1 MSSAARLRIVARW
14 LGTGGERGAVSLAL
28 GPGWAAVRPQLLAL
42 ILLLVANITVLFI
55 VTLPA
60 YDRAAAAGTASR
72 AGQQAHETLEPVL
85 QRARLAYGK
94 VLDAEAGLADLRARV
109 GASSGSVSEVV
120 ATLRAAIDAAG
131 VSAGRIGYQPQP
143 VEELGLVQLQVDIPV
158 RGRYREIRKFL
169 GGLIE
174 GPAFLVVE
182 RIGVSTPSETDLAR
196 TLVVQLGASVF
207 IDPGVADPD
216 ELAASGQESPTSL
229 ASGAAMASAAAI
241 TAPDAVEL
249 AQSLRQRLASLPPI
263 PLPAGDFELHSER
276 LDRPLPSAGATR
288 RNLFAFARDERAVAA
303 TVIEPE
309 PVDDFV
315 PEPVM
320 PYQLLGIT
328 RTMDGLLATL
338 SDGDRVHVLGEG
350 ALLPDGYRI
359 VAIDLVATELQAGD
373 RVVRLSLRKQ
383 DKQ

>member
-1 MSSAARLRIVARW
+1 MSGAARLRIVARW
-14 LGTGGERGAVSLAL
+14 LSTGGERGAVSLAL

-42 ILLLVANITVLFI
+42 LLLLAANITVLLV

-60 YDRAAAAGTASR
+60 YDRAAAAGSASR
-72 AGQQAHETLEPVL
+72 AGQQATETLEPVL

-143 VEELGLVQLQVDIPV
+143 LEELGLVQLQVDIPV
-158 RGRYREIRKFL
+158 RGRYREIREFL
-169 GGLIE
+169 GGLIQ

-207 IDPGVADPD
+207 IDPGAADPD
-216 ELAASGQESPTSL
+216 APAAPGQVSSTSL
-229 ASGAAMASAAAI
+229 ASAAA
-241 TAPDAVEL
+241 TSAPDAVAL
-249 AQSLRQRLASLPPI
+249 AESLRQRLASLPPI

-276 LDRPLPSAGATR
+276 LDRPLPSASATS

-303 TVIEPE
+303 TVSEPE

-328 RTMDGLLATL
+328 RTTDGLLATL
-338 SDGDRVHVLGEG
+338 SDGDHVHVLGEG
-350 ALLPDGYRI
+350 ELLPDGYRI
-359 VAIDLVATELQAGD
+359 IAIDLVATELQAGD

-383 DKQ
+383 DNQ